1 MRIIK
6 TREEIREAVRA
17 MKAQGCRIGLVP
29 TMGFLHEGHLS
40 LVGRSRGRTDKTVVS
55 IFVNPTQFGP
65 GEDFKDYPRDLEKD
79 CERLRKE
86 GVDIVFAPAA
96 GEIYPPDHAT
106 YVEVVGLQD
115 KLCGGARPGH
125 FRGVCTIVLKL
136 FHLVD
141 PDRAFFGQKD
151 AQQAVILQK
160 MTREL
165 DCDIEI
171 EVCPI
176 VREAD
181 GLAMSSRN
189 IYLNPEQRSAAL
201 CLRRSL
207 LAAENLIAQGEMVA
221 GKIQAEMER
230 IIREENSARIDYI
243 AVVDYST
250 LEPLTRLDTPPAL
263 IALAVHIG
271 RVRLIDNTIVYPKEI
286 VK

>member
-17 MKAQGCRIGLVP
+17 MKAQGFRIGLVP

-40 LVGRSRGRTDKTVVS
+40 LVRRSRGRTDKTVVS

-65 GEDFKDYPRDLEKD
+65 GEDFNDYPRDLEKD

-86 GVDIVFAPAA
+86 GVDIVFAPDAE
-96 GEIYPPDHAT
+96 EIYPPDHAT
-106 YVEVVGLQD
+106 YVEVTGLQD

-176 VREAD
+176 IREVG

-207 LAAENLIAQGEMVA
+207 LAAENLIDQGEMVA

-243 AVVDYST
+243 AVVDYFS
-250 LEPLTRLDTPPAL
+250 LEPLSSLDTPSAL

-286 VK
+286 IK